1 MRIGIRVQYI
11 LALLLLP
18 VLAAAAL
25 LFSGSISARAYAT
38 TDLYTLTFANEAGDV
53 SVRLNFMA
61 ETDQPGYCMYYADV
75 TDFSALLPDGCTLDS
90 FTNDDMVWNPSGSA
104 VIARY
109 NISYSAADDRFIF
122 KAYYSQTH
130 SAYYKYA
137 TTGSGDET
145 DYETDCEFL
154 EYTLFQE
161 FEFKLRYNSS
171 NISSLVTFKYI
182 AYDNSWSEV
191 QKLFYYGETPELPAP
206 YEHWDRLFFKGWSPA
221 IAPVSGSDP
230 VTYTAQYDYPSVLVR
245 ENNGTQTRIY
255 LEYDYI
261 DEALLFDD
269 FTDRVDDIGSTNV
282 TLGDIVEFENRK
294 DFWYCVTADTETKH
308 TVDTNLTLEAISFR
322 LRDKTTGT
330 MYRLEAAEEYEK
342 EVSGGVW
349 GHIIYAWKA
358 VKHTVSNWG
367 ESFLAA
373 MQTVFTGDKDLQEE
387 QTMRFLYEYYPQ
399 FAQDD
404 PDNYELVY
412 MYYYSVDLK
421 EDVETGEVEDA
432 YVDYVDDYKDSV
444 LTVTNNINDTEY
456 TLTNSYSLEEGN
468 YFVLDMARYWQS
480 MGYVTKEQFDDSYS
494 AVQIVNAKYRITT
507 DHGEVVYDSE
517 AAANLQ
523 QALTTVAY
531 YYTGD
536 YAPDYA
542 DAYTL
547 QVEFYAV
554 TVYKEADETLPEQ
567 IRDQL
572 KPVTDFFAK
581 VWDWLQKYWKWVVLV
596 LVVIL
601 LAPLVIRFIR
611 SIIDLFSDT
620 GRKKR

>member
-1 MRIGIRVQYI
+1 M
-11 LALLLLP
+11 
-18 VLAAAAL
+18 
-25 LFSGSISARAYAT
+25 
-38 TDLYTLTFANEAGDV
+38 
-53 SVRLNFMA
+53 
-61 ETDQPGYCMYYADV
+61 
-75 TDFSALLPDGCTLDS
+75 
-90 FTNDDMVWNPSGSA
+90 
-104 VIARY
+104 
-109 NISYSAADDRFIF
+109 
-122 KAYYSQTH
+122 
-130 SAYYKYA
+130 
-137 TTGSGDET
+137 
-145 DYETDCEFL
+145 
-154 EYTLFQE
+154 
-161 FEFKLRYNSS
+161 
-171 NISSLVTFKYI
+171 
-182 AYDNSWSEV
+182 
-191 QKLFYYGETPELPAP
+191 
-206 YEHWDRLFFKGWSPA
+206 
-221 IAPVSGSDP
+221 
-230 VTYTAQYDYPSVLVR
+230 
-245 ENNGTQTRIY
+245 
-255 LEYDYI
+255 
-261 DEALLFDD
+261 
-269 FTDRVDDIGSTNV
+269 
-282 TLGDIVEFENRK
+282 
-294 DFWYCVTADTETKH
+294 
-308 TVDTNLTLEAISFR
+308 
-322 LRDKTTGT
+322 
-330 MYRLEAAEEYEK
+330 
-342 EVSGGVW
+342 
-349 GHIIYAWKA
+349 
-358 VKHTVSNWG
+358 
-367 ESFLAA
+367 
-373 MQTVFTGDKDLQEE
+373 
-387 QTMRFLYEYYPQ
+387 
-399 FAQDD
+399 
-404 PDNYELVY
+404 
-412 MYYYSVDLK
+412 
-421 EDVETGEVEDA
+421 
-432 YVDYVDDYKDSV
+432 DDYKDSV